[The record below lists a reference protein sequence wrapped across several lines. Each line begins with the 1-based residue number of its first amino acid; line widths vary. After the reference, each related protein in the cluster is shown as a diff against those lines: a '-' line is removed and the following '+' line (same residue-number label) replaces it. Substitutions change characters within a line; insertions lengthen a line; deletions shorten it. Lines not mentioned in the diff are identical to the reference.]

1 MHDRLDCG
9 RRLRIFNVID
19 DHSKQCLLALVD
31 TSISGHRVARELGR
45 LVDLQGKPKCIVA
58 DNGTEFT
65 SMAMFDWSKRSG
77 VDINFIRPG
86 KPNENAFVESFNGRM
101 RDECLNE
108 SVFST
113 LREARQIIEDWRNH
127 YNSERPHS
135 ALGWATPDECAKSYW
150 GVTPNRM
157 DKAA

>member
-31 TSISGHRVARELGR
+31 TSISGHRVARELDR
-45 LVDLQGKPKCIVA
+45 LIDLHGKPKCIVA

-77 VDINFIRPG
+77 EDLAFIRPG

-113 LREARQIIEDWRNH
+113 LREARPIIEEWRKH

-150 GVTPNRM
+150 GLPPNRM

>member
-77 VDINFIRPG
+77 VDINWTVPI
-86 KPNENAFVESFNGRM
+86 
-101 RDECLNE
+101 
-108 SVFST
+108 
-113 LREARQIIEDWRNH
+113 
-127 YNSERPHS
+127 
-135 ALGWATPDECAKSYW
+135 TPISS
-150 GVTPNRM
+150 PP
-157 DKAA
+157 